1 MIRFLFL
8 LCGLGTGETLY
19 MSRQEKS
26 PFTVRDSVPV
36 PYYTQLKH
44 THAHSMQPDED
55 LNRSKPVVAIGL
67 SRVVSL
73 LLVLI

>member
-1 MIRFLFL
+1 M
-8 LCGLGTGETLY
+8 GEKGGESDQYRTIY
-19 MSRQEKS
+19 GN
-26 PFTVRDSVPV
+26 VR
-36 PYYTQLKH
+36 
-44 THAHSMQPDED
+44 HSMQPDED

>member
-1 MIRFLFL
+1 MEYILQCVSGKYGHTL
-8 LCGLGTGETLY
+8 TLY
-19 MSRQEKS
+19 NDKN
-26 PFTVRDSVPV
+26 V
-36 PYYTQLKH
+36 
-44 THAHSMQPDED
+44 HSMQPDED